1 MEDYTSAELFK
12 TVKRGGYDRDDVEK
26 RFREVKDAAAEE
38 KNKLLLVLRSKE
50 KKIAE
55 LNEEIEEKDREIRR
69 LDEEIKQLRK
79 DIDEKYKSYI
89 ENYDTIGQ
97 LVYDAKLRAN
107 EMISA
112 AETESARLIRN
123 AEEESERIRS
133 SAKESA
139 DRQLGLAQDEMD
151 EKIKDGRR
159 SYASIQDEIS
169 ELVSYVNQIQRE
181 FMRSVK
187 TIHELSDS
195 VLNVEIDDSDLD
207 ELQYDEEEPS
217 PEDESRLVE
226 EAMSMPDE
234 DEA

>member
-1 MEDYTSAELFK
+1 MDDYTSAEMFK
-12 TVKRGGYDRDDVEK
+12 TVKRNGYDKDDVEK
-26 RFREVKDAAAEE
+26 RFKEMKDAAAEE

-50 KKIAE
+50 KKITE

-69 LDEEIKQLRK
+69 LDDEIKQLRK
-79 DIDEKYKSYI
+79 DIDEKYRTYI

-97 LVYDAKLRAN
+97 LIYDAKIRSN

-112 AETESARLIRN
+112 AETESARLIKS
-123 AEEESERIRS
+123 AEEEGERIRS

-139 DRQLGLAQDEMD
+139 DRQLGIAQDEMD

-159 SYASIQDEIS
+159 SYAAIQDQVS

-181 FMRSVK
+181 FMRAVK
-187 TIHELSDS
+187 NIHELSDS
-195 VLNVEIDDSDLD
+195 VLNIEIEESDFD
-207 ELQYDEEEPS
+207 ELKYDDVGPT

-226 EAMSMPDE
+226 EAMSMLD
-234 DEA
+234 DLD